1 MAENVKLLLVE
12 DDPSFGTVLKDYLQI
27 NDYDVT
33 HAIDGE
39 EGWAKFK
46 NEKFNLIILDV
57 MMPKKDGFTLAKDI
71 KESNPDIPIIFLT
84 AKNMREDVLK
94 GYKLGADDYITKP
107 FSPREL
113 SARIRTHLRRKMYY
127 DKQQHEKKSVLTF
140 DHLTIDL
147 ARHLVVSYGKE
158 VDLSAKE
165 FNLLICMAKH
175 PGRIFSVE
183 ELYER
188 VWGEFSFGDTR
199 TVNVHISSLR
209 KKIERD
215 PAKPEFILTVRG
227 AGYKFMN
234 V

>member
-1 MAENVKLLLVE
+1 MLVE
-12 DDPSFGTVLKDYLQI
+12 DDPEIRNFIKLYLTKDGYEVIEVERGDLALEVFARENPDLVMLDI
-27 NDYDVT
+27 LLPGL
-33 HAIDGE
+33 DGIE
-39 EGWAKFK
+39 VCREIRKTSIVPI
-46 NEKFNLIILDV
+46 IIL
-57 MMPKKDGFTLAKDI
+57 
-71 KESNPDIPIIFLT
+71 SNKIDETDKIIGLT
-84 AKNMREDVLK
+84 V
-94 GYKLGADDYITKP
+94 GADDYITKP

>member
-1 MAENVKLLLVE
+1 MLVE
-12 DDPSFGTVLKDYLQI
+12 DDPEIRNFIKLYLTKDGYEVIEVERGDLALEVFARENPDLVMLDI
-27 NDYDVT
+27 LLPGL
-33 HAIDGE
+33 DGIE
-39 EGWAKFK
+39 VCREIRKTSIVPI
-46 NEKFNLIILDV
+46 IIL
-57 MMPKKDGFTLAKDI
+57 
-71 KESNPDIPIIFLT
+71 SNKIDETDKIIGLT
-84 AKNMREDVLK
+84 V
-94 GYKLGADDYITKP
+94 GADDYITKP

-165 FNLLICMAKH
+165 FNLLICMTKH

>member
-1 MAENVKLLLVE
+1 MDKKILLVE
-12 DDPSFGTVLKDYLQI
+12 DDPEIRNFIKLYLTKDGYEVIEVERGDLALEVFARENPDLVMLDI
-27 NDYDVT
+27 LLPGL
-33 HAIDGE
+33 DGIE
-39 EGWAKFK
+39 VCREIRKTSIVPI
-46 NEKFNLIILDV
+46 IIL
-57 MMPKKDGFTLAKDI
+57 
-71 KESNPDIPIIFLT
+71 SNKIDETDKIIGLT
-84 AKNMREDVLK
+84 V
-94 GYKLGADDYITKP
+94 GADDYITKP
-107 FSPREL
+107 FCPREL

>member
-1 MAENVKLLLVE
+1 LLVE
-12 DDPSFGTVLKDYLQI
+12 DDPEIRNFIKLYLTKDGYEVIEVERGDLALEVFARENPDLVMLDI
-27 NDYDVT
+27 LLPGL
-33 HAIDGE
+33 DGIE
-39 EGWAKFK
+39 VCREIRKTSIVPI
-46 NEKFNLIILDV
+46 IIL
-57 MMPKKDGFTLAKDI
+57 
-71 KESNPDIPIIFLT
+71 SNKIDETDKIIGLT
-84 AKNMREDVLK
+84 V
-94 GYKLGADDYITKP
+94 GADDYITKP

>member
-1 MAENVKLLLVE
+1 MGLDKKILLVE
-12 DDPSFGTVLKDYLQI
+12 DDPEIRNFIKLYLTKDGYEVIEVERGDLALEVFARENPDLVMLDI
-27 NDYDVT
+27 LLPGL
-33 HAIDGE
+33 DGIE
-39 EGWAKFK
+39 VCREIRKTSIVPI
-46 NEKFNLIILDV
+46 IIL
-57 MMPKKDGFTLAKDI
+57 
-71 KESNPDIPIIFLT
+71 SNKIDETDKIIGLT
-84 AKNMREDVLK
+84 V
-94 GYKLGADDYITKP
+94 GADDYITKP

>member
-1 MAENVKLLLVE
+1 LDKKILLVE
-12 DDPSFGTVLKDYLQI
+12 DDPEIRNFIKLYLTKDGYEVIEVERGDLALEVFARENPDLVMLDI
-27 NDYDVT
+27 LLPGL
-33 HAIDGE
+33 DGIE
-39 EGWAKFK
+39 VCREIRKTSIVPI
-46 NEKFNLIILDV
+46 IIL
-57 MMPKKDGFTLAKDI
+57 
-71 KESNPDIPIIFLT
+71 SNKIDETDKIIGLT
-84 AKNMREDVLK
+84 V
-94 GYKLGADDYITKP
+94 GADDYITKP

>member
-1 MAENVKLLLVE
+1 MDKKILLVE
-12 DDPSFGTVLKDYLQI
+12 DDPEIRNFIKLYLTKDGYEVIEVERGDLALEVFARENPDLVMLDI
-27 NDYDVT
+27 LLPGL
-33 HAIDGE
+33 DGIE
-39 EGWAKFK
+39 VCREIRKTSIVP
-46 NEKFNLIILDV
+46 NIIL
-57 MMPKKDGFTLAKDI
+57 
-71 KESNPDIPIIFLT
+71 SNKIDETDKIIGLT
-84 AKNMREDVLK
+84 V
-94 GYKLGADDYITKP
+94 GADDYITKP

>member
-1 MAENVKLLLVE
+1 MDKKILLVE
-12 DDPSFGTVLKDYLQI
+12 DDPEIRNFIKLYLTKDGYEVIEVERGDLALEVFARENPDLVMLDI
-27 NDYDVT
+27 LLPGL
-33 HAIDGE
+33 DGIE
-39 EGWAKFK
+39 VCREIRKTSIVPI
-46 NEKFNLIILDV
+46 IIL
-57 MMPKKDGFTLAKDI
+57 
-71 KESNPDIPIIFLT
+71 SNKIDETDKIIGLT
-84 AKNMREDVLK
+84 V
-94 GYKLGADDYITKP
+94 GADDYITKP